1 MLLPFIRGHKV
12 RSVVT
17 SPPAP
22 ITFESPEIVEQE
34 DPSKTS
40 KDPLSDE
47 VVSKEVS
54 SELVIEE
61 VTDELTELA
70 IVSCDSHLTEPNK
83 SISRPRPHPIMVHL
97 YSEYLLL

>member
-12 RSVVT
+12 RPLPVVT
-17 SPPAP
+17 SPPVP

-34 DPSKTS
+34 DPSK
-40 KDPLSDE
+40 DPLSNE
-47 VVSKEVS
+47 VSKEVS

-61 VTDELTELA
+61 VTDEPVDLA
-70 IVSCDSHLTEPNK
+70 TMSRDNHLTESNK

-97 YSEYLLL
+97 YSEYSLL